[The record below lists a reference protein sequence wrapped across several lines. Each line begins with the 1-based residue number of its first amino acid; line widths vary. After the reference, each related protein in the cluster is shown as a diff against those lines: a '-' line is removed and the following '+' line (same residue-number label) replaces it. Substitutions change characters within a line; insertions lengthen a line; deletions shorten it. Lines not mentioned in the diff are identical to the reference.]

1 MGIDILKKIIL
12 FILLHVIFFLF
23 IYVAGANA
31 KEKTSAEEILE
42 TIIGYY
48 THNHNHTVHAVN
60 LGWDFYTDVKYRNF
74 DIAYNFTRIG
84 AQDKHPFGLNNLGVM
99 YEEGYAIAKDVDKAF
114 ELYLEASQ
122 LPGAPWY
129 AYSNLGR
136 HFLLGIGNVDSSFD
150 MAKQHLTKAKELGGE
165 EAGTAHVYL
174 EWLEEKQRVPN
185 DYMELAFWLEEKA
198 KESNNA
204 FITLGWLLDDYNK
217 ENAYEWFYLASLF
230 GPSYDQSRATEITT
244 MMEQEFLEQ
253 TVFMKRRHQALRWLA
268 DTWDDSSLE
277 PTSACKS

>member
-1 MGIDILKKIIL
+1 
-12 FILLHVIFFLF
+12 
-23 IYVAGANA
+23 
-31 KEKTSAEEILE
+31 
-42 TIIGYY
+42 
-48 THNHNHTVHAVN
+48 
-60 LGWDFYTDVKYRNF
+60 
-74 DIAYNFTRIG
+74 
-84 AQDKHPFGLNNLGVM
+84 
-99 YEEGYAIAKDVDKAF
+99 
-114 ELYLEASQ
+114 
-122 LPGAPWY
+122 
-129 AYSNLGR
+129 
-136 HFLLGIGNVDSSFD
+136 LGIGNVDSSFD

-198 KESNNA
+198 KESNNV